1 MTAAAGPSDADAPVQ
16 TPDPRAPAM
25 PPGARGVLSG
35 IRVVDMTE
43 GVAGP
48 YASTLLGDMGAD
60 VVKVERREGDWQRS
74 SGRGDPGRI
83 GNPQFI
89 ALNRNKRDIGVDLDT
104 PGGRG
109 IVERLVSKADVVMSN
124 YRAGVMAKLGF
135 GHARCEELRPGIIF
149 CTISGFG
156 QDGDYAKLPA
166 SDTILQAMSGVMS
179 VVGEPDG
186 APLRVGFPLIDM
198 TAANQAVQGVL
209 LALYGRLSGRGG
221 ANIDVSLMAAA
232 ASLMCGS
239 FTEHM
244 ATGRLPP
251 RQGNQNSLLA
261 PAGAFEVAGGRYIT
275 IAVLRDAHWRKFC
288 AALELDALA
297 ADERFATNAARVKH
311 RAELD
316 RIIVPRLKAG
326 TSEDWLQRLRAG
338 DILCGPINT
347 VADVLADPAL
357 VACLPL
363 VDLGLPGVERA
374 MGSPLRCDGRFFEA
388 RRPPPAKA
396 EHTREVLAEAG
407 YTVPEIEALLDQ
419 GCAFTEPG

>member
-1 MTAAAGPSDADAPVQ
+1 MSMAAPPAGAG
-16 TPDPRAPAM
+16 RPAAK
-25 PPGARGVLSG
+25 GKVLAG

-60 VVKVERREGDWQRS
+60 VVKIERREGDWQRS
-74 SGRGDPGRI
+74 SGRGEPGRV
-83 GNPQFI
+83 GNAQFI

-104 PGGRG
+104 PGGRA
-109 IVERLVSKADVVMSN
+109 IVERLVSKADVVVSN

-135 GHARCEELRPGIIF
+135 GHARCEDLRPGIIY

-156 QDGDYAKLPA
+156 QQGEYSRLPA

-209 LALYGRLSGRGG
+209 LALYGRLTGQGG

-239 FTEHM
+239 FTENM
-244 ATGRLPP
+244 ATGQLPP

-261 PAGAFEVAGGRYIT
+261 PAGAFEVAGGRFIT
-275 IAVLRDAHWRKFC
+275 IAVLRDSHWHKFC
-288 AALELDALA
+288 AALALDGLA
-297 ADERFATNAARVKH
+297 DDERFATNAARVKN
-311 RAELD
+311 RDALD
-316 RIIVPRLKAG
+316 RIIVPQLRAG
-326 TSEDWLQRLRAG
+326 TSAYWLERLRAA

-357 VACLPL
+357 AACLPL
-363 VDLGLPGVERA
+363 IDTGLEQPARA
-374 MGSPLRCDGRFFEA
+374 MGSPLRIDGGFFDA

-396 EHTREVLAEAG
+396 EHTRDVLVEAG
-407 YTVPEIEALLDQ
+407 YSAAEIEALLAE
-419 GCAFTEPG
+419 GCAFEEHPPR

>member
-1 MTAAAGPSDADAPVQ
+1 MSQPVATPAGALA
-16 TPDPRAPAM
+16 
-25 PPGARGVLSG
+25 GV
-35 IRVVDMTE
+35 RVVDMTE

-48 YASTLLGDMGAD
+48 YVSTLLGDMGAD

-74 SGRGDPGRI
+74 SGRGEPGRH
-83 GNPQFI
+83 GNPQFL

-109 IVERLVSKADVVMSN
+109 IVERLVGRADVVVSN
-124 YRAGVMAKLGF
+124 YRAGVMDKLGF
-135 GHARCEELRPGIIF
+135 GYVRCEQLRPGIIY

-156 QDGDYAKLPA
+156 QDGAYARLPA

-209 LALYGRLSGRGG
+209 LALYGRMNGRGG

-239 FTEHM
+239 FTECM
-244 ATGRLPP
+244 ASGRLPP

-261 PAGAFEVAGGRYIT
+261 PAGAYEVAGGRYIT
-275 IAVLRDAHWRKFC
+275 IAVLRDSHFVKLC
-288 AALELDALA
+288 AALELQPLA
-297 ADERFATNAARVKH
+297 TDPRFATNAARVEH
-311 RAELD
+311 RTALD
-316 RIIVPRLKAG
+316 AIIVPRLKAG
-326 TSEDWLQRLRAG
+326 TSEDWLRQLRAA

-357 VACLPL
+357 AACLPL
-363 VDLGLPGVERA
+363 LDIGVPQAERA
-374 MGSPLRCDGRFFEA
+374 LGSPLRLDGRFFEA

-396 EHTREVLAEAG
+396 EHTREVLTEVGYGEAE
-407 YTVPEIEALLDQ
+407 VEALLAQ
-419 GCAFTEPG
+419 GCAFVEPR

>member
-1 MTAAAGPSDADAPVQ
+1 MSVAPPPV
-16 TPDPRAPAM
+16 AVGKPA
-25 PPGARGVLSG
+25 ARGKVLAG

-60 VVKVERREGDWQRS
+60 VVKIERREGDWQRS
-74 SGRGDPGRI
+74 SGHGEPGRI
-83 GNPQFI
+83 GNAQFI

-104 PGGRG
+104 PGGRA
-109 IVERLVSKADVVMSN
+109 IVERLVSKADVVVSN

-135 GHARCEELRPGIIF
+135 GHARCEELRPGIID

-156 QDGDYAKLPA
+156 QEGEYSRLPA

-179 VVGEPDG
+179 VVGEADG
-186 APLRVGFPLIDM
+186 PPLRVGFPLIDM

-209 LALYGRLSGRGG
+209 LALYGRLTGQGG

-239 FTEHM
+239 FTENM

-261 PAGAFEVAGGRYIT
+261 PAGAFEVAGGRFIT
-275 IAVLRDAHWRKFC
+275 IAVLRDSHWHKFC
-288 AALELDALA
+288 AALAIEALA
-297 ADERFATNAARVKH
+297 GDERFATNAARVKN
-311 RAELD
+311 RDALD
-316 RIIVPRLKAG
+316 RIIVPQLRAG
-326 TSEDWLQRLRAG
+326 TSEYWLERLRAA

-357 VACLPL
+357 AACLPL
-363 VDLGLPGVERA
+363 IDTGLPEPARA
-374 MGSPLRCDGRFFEA
+374 MGSPLRIDGRFFGA
-388 RRPPPAKA
+388 GHPPPAKA
-396 EHTREVLAEAG
+396 EHTRDVLAEAG
-407 YTVPEIEALLDQ
+407 YDAAEIDALLAE
-419 GCAFTEPG
+419 GCAFEEPPPR

>member
-1 MTAAAGPSDADAPVQ
+1 MTTGVSG
-16 TPDPRAPAM
+16 TKSPA
-25 PPGARGVLSG
+25 LSG
-35 IRVVDMTE
+35 VRVVDMTE

-74 SGRGDPGRI
+74 SGRGDPGRF
-83 GNPQFI
+83 GNPQFL
-89 ALNRNKRDIGVDLDT
+89 ALNRNKRDIGVDLEA

-109 IVERLVSKADVVMSN
+109 IVERLVSKADVVVSN

-135 GHARCEELRPGIIF
+135 DFARCEALRPSIIY

-156 QDGDYAKLPA
+156 QDGAYSRLPA

-186 APLRVGFPLIDM
+186 PPLRVGFPLIDM

-209 LALYGRLSGRGG
+209 LALYGRLTGQGG

-261 PAGAFEVAGGRYIT
+261 PAGAFEVADGRFIT
-275 IAVLRDAHWRKFC
+275 IAVLRDSHWRKFC
-288 AALELDALA
+288 AALEFDALNC
-297 ADERFATNAARVKH
+297 DERFATNAARVKH
-311 RAELD
+311 RADLD
-316 RIIVPRLKAG
+316 RIIVPRLLARS
-326 TSEDWLQRLRAG
+326 SEYWLDRLRAG

-357 VACLPL
+357 AACLPL
-363 VDLGLPGVERA
+363 LDIGLPDTQRTL
-374 MGSPLRCDGRFFEA
+374 GSPLHYADRFFSS
-388 RRPPPAKA
+388 RRSAPAKG
-396 EHTREVLAEAG
+396 EHTLEVLREAG
-407 YTVPEIEALLDQ
+407 YTEQEIEALLRE
-419 GCAFTEPG
+419 GSAFTEPC

>member
-1 MTAAAGPSDADAPVQ
+1 MSVAPPPV
-16 TPDPRAPAM
+16 AVGKPA
-25 PPGARGVLSG
+25 ARGKVLAG

-60 VVKVERREGDWQRS
+60 VVKIERREGDWQRS
-74 SGRGDPGRI
+74 SGHGEPGRI
-83 GNPQFI
+83 GNAQFI

-104 PGGRG
+104 PGGRA
-109 IVERLVSKADVVMSN
+109 IVERLVSKADVVVSN

-135 GHARCEELRPGIIF
+135 GHARCEELRPGIIY

-156 QDGDYAKLPA
+156 QEGEYSRLPA

-179 VVGEPDG
+179 VVGEADG
-186 APLRVGFPLIDM
+186 PPLRVGFPLIDM

-209 LALYGRLSGRGG
+209 LALYGRLTGQGG

-239 FTEHM
+239 FTENM

-261 PAGAFEVAGGRYIT
+261 PAGAFEVAGGRFIT
-275 IAVLRDAHWRKFC
+275 IAVLRDSHWQKFC
-288 AALELDALA
+288 AALALEALA
-297 ADERFATNAARVKH
+297 GDERFATNAARVKN
-311 RAELD
+311 RDALD
-316 RIIVPRLKAG
+316 RIIVPQLRAG
-326 TSEDWLQRLRAG
+326 TSEYWLERLRAA

-357 VACLPL
+357 AACLPL
-363 VDLGLPGVERA
+363 IDTGLPEPARA
-374 MGSPLRCDGRFFEA
+374 MGSPLRIDGRFFGA
-388 RRPPPAKA
+388 GHPPPAKA
-396 EHTREVLAEAG
+396 EHTRDVLAEAG
-407 YTVPEIEALLDQ
+407 YDAAEIDALLAE
-419 GCAFTEPG
+419 GCAFEEPPPR